1 VKKRFEIPAFD
12 IQNNK
17 VIVKG
22 LGSVVFLSTMEQRF
36 ELGNDE
42 IDRVKQRL
50 VSAIETEGRILFAY
64 LHGSFG
70 KLPFSDIDIGAY
82 STIPED

>member
-1 VKKRFEIPAFD
+1 
-12 IQNNK
+12 
-17 VIVKG
+17 
-22 LGSVVFLSTMEQRF
+22 MEQRF

-42 IDRVKQRL
+42 TGRINQRL
-50 VSAIETEGRILFAY
+50 ASAIGAEGRVLFAY

-82 STIPED
+82 STIPD